1 MALKFDAMVKAGSYT
16 DNQGSEKTRWLKVGA
31 VFENEKGLY
40 MKLEALPVGVPEWNG
55 FISFFEP
62 KPRDGQAARRPQQQP
77 AKRPAAGFD
86 DMDDDIPFS

>member
-1 MALKFDAMVKAGSYT
+1 MAIRFEAVVKTGTYT
-16 DNQGSEKTRWLKVGA
+16 DNQGNEKARYQRVGT

-62 KPRDGQAARRPQQQP
+62 KPRDGQRSQP
-77 AKRPAAGFD
+77 ERQPRQKPSSSFD
-86 DMDDDIPFS
+86 DMSDDIPPF